1 MRAVSLFGA
10 SFLCLSTLSCSRSQ
24 FAYTA
29 CTTNQQCRD
38 AFGWGNVCEE
48 QLCAEVSP
56 QPRCTE
62 TYPPDLIQRKSEFQD
77 AIIIGMQFDQSAFE
91 AEMDAAELAV
101 RQVMKNEGLDGRSYG
116 LVKCS
121 NEESSN
127 YDSLDQEEANVL
139 VSEYLAN
146 EIGAVA
152 IIGPATSDRVDAAF
166 LAVEPYGT
174 LLMSPTATSPSLT
187 PLDGLTS
194 SYDDPGLLW
203 RTAPPDDLQGK
214 VLSQFMTS
222 QGDRSVAVVVEEG
235 PYGTAL
241 GVVFAGHFERDG
253 NTVDQLT
260 YESNNAASLA
270 SQLDSAASASVDAV
284 LFISATK
291 DDISEFLTAVATSGF
306 SSKNIYLADG
316 AKDTAIFEDIPGLE
330 ASELERIFGTAPAPA
345 LGQVYENF
353 KDEYQ
358 AKYNRPADQTPYTAF
373 AYDAAWLVIYGT
385 AWSNYNEGL
394 LTGLGVARGLR
405 MISNGSEIDIGPS
418 QWNSLKAQFKE
429 GQTVDVRGAS
439 GELDYDSETGETS
452 APIDVWGVEYD
463 ESGNINFPTLETYD
477 P

>member
-1 MRAVSLFGA
+1 MRKITLMTGA
-10 SFLCLSTLSCSRSQ
+10 LLCAATLSCSRSR
-24 FAYTA
+24 FAYTP

-38 AFGWGNVCEE
+38 AFGWGHVCEE

-62 TYPPDLIQRKSEFQD
+62 TYPPDLIQRKAEFQD
-77 AIIIGMQFDQSAFE
+77 AIIIGMQFDESAFE

-121 NEESSN
+121 NEESSS
-127 YDSLDQEEANVL
+127 YDALDQDEANVL

-152 IIGPATSDRVDAAF
+152 IIGPGTSDRVDAAF

-174 LLMSPTATSPSLT
+174 MLMSPTARSPSLT
-187 PLDGLTS
+187 HLDGLTS

-203 RTAPPDDLQGK
+203 RTAPPDNLQGE
-214 VLSQFMTS
+214 VLAQFMAS
-222 QGDRSVAVVVEEG
+222 QGDTSVAVIVEEG

-260 YESNNAASLA
+260 YESNNADSLA
-270 SQLDSAASASVDAV
+270 DQIDSAASASVDAV
-284 LFISATK
+284 LFISATE
-291 DDISEFLTAVATSGF
+291 DDITEFLTAVATSGF

-316 AKDTAIFEDIPGLE
+316 AKDTVLFEDIPGLE

-345 LGQVYENF
+345 SGQVYQNF
-353 KDEYQ
+353 KDDYQ

-385 AWSNYNEGL
+385 AWSYYNEGL

-405 MISNGSEIDIGPS
+405 MISSGSEIDIGPS

-429 GQTVDVRGAS
+429 GQTVNVRGAS

-452 APIDVWGVEYD
+452 TPIDVWGVEYD
-463 ESGNINFPTLETYD
+463 ESGNINFPTLETYE

>member
-1 MRAVSLFGA
+1 MPSIRFITAAL
-10 SFLCLSTLSCSRSQ
+10 LCASTLSCSRSR
-24 FAYTA
+24 FAYTP
-29 CTTNQQCRD
+29 CTTNQQCKD

-48 QLCAEVSP
+48 QLCAEVAP
-56 QPRCTE
+56 EPRCTD

-91 AEMDAAELAV
+91 AEMDAAELAI

-116 LVKCS
+116 LVKCT
-121 NEESSN
+121 NEESSSF
-127 YDSLDQEEANVL
+127 DALDQDEANVL

-146 EIGAVA
+146 DIGAVA

-194 SYDDPGLLW
+194 SYNNPGLLW

-214 VLSQFMTS
+214 VLAQFMSS
-222 QGDRSVAVVVEEG
+222 QGDRSVAVIVEEG

-241 GVVFAGHFERDG
+241 GVVFAGHFEQDG
-253 NTVDQLT
+253 ATVDQLT

-270 SQLDSAASASVDAV
+270 TQLDSAASASVDAV
-284 LFISATK
+284 LFISANK
-291 DDISEFLTAVATSGF
+291 DDITEFLTSVATSGF
-306 SSKNIYLADG
+306 GSKNIYLADG
-316 AKDTAIFEDIPGLE
+316 AKDKDIFEDIPGLE
-330 ASELERIFGTAPAPA
+330 EAELERIFGTAPAPA
-345 LGQVYENF
+345 SGQVYENF
-353 KDEYQ
+353 KDEYVN
-358 AKYNRPADQTPYTAF
+358 KYGRPADQTPFTAY
-373 AYDAAWLVIYGT
+373 AYDAAWLVLYGT
-385 AWSNYNEGL
+385 AWSHYNEGL

-405 MISNGSEIDIGPS
+405 MISSGSEVDIGPS

-463 ESGNINFPTLETYD
+463 SDGRIDFPTLETYD